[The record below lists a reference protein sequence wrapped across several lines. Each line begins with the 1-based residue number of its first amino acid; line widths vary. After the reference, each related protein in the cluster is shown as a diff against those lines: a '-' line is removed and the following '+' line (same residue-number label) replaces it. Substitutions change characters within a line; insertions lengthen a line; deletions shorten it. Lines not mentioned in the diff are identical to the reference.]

1 LDLFNAIAL
10 KPAVYRTESKNT
22 DHYITITILI
32 ELEDR
37 QQNIKAS
44 ESHCW
49 FIEIK
54 QMCIKYN
61 LTNSTKITRRPVT
74 TNSTETYDYEGHT
87 YTLDKEITE
96 LY

>member
-1 LDLFNAIAL
+1 
-10 KPAVYRTESKNT
+10 
-22 DHYITITILI
+22 
-32 ELEDR
+32 
-37 QQNIKAS
+37 
-44 ESHCW
+44 
-49 FIEIK
+49 
-54 QMCIKYN
+54 MCIKYN